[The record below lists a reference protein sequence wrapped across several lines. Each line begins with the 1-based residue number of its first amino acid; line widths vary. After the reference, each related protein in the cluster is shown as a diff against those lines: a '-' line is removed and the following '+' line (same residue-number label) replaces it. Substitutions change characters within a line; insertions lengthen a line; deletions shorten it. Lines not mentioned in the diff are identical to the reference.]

1 MCWKQGLAIITG
13 WELLF
18 WERQG
23 METIQI
29 LKRKGF
35 LKKLN
40 IEETNNEKTLEVNNE
55 KVKTE
60 T

>member
-1 MCWKQGLAIITG
+1 
-13 WELLF
+13 
-18 WERQG
+18 

-29 LKRKGF
+29 LTRKGF

-40 IEETNNEKTLEVNNE
+40 IEETNNEKTLEASNE

>member
-1 MCWKQGLAIITG
+1 
-13 WELLF
+13 
-18 WERQG
+18 

-29 LKRKGF
+29 LTRKGF

-40 IEETNNEKTLEVNNE
+40 IEETNNEITLEAINE

>member
-1 MCWKQGLAIITG
+1 MLKARVSDYHRLRVTFLRAP
-13 WELLF
+13 
-18 WERQG
+18 RY
-23 METIQI
+23 ETIQI